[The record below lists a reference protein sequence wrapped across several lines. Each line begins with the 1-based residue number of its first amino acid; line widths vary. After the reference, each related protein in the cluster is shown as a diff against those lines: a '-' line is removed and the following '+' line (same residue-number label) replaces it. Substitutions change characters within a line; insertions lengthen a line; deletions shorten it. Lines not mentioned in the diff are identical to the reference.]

1 MISFVPAPIAA
12 PVSEL
17 TSVFVAVLGFVTTG
31 LTTEVGVVFVV
42 ITGFVVVTGFVV
54 TTGLVVT
61 VGLTAGVVTLGVV
74 VFVVGVVVL
83 DVSVDLV
90 GKRVFGASVV
100 LGTMLVFVVKDA
112 GGFVGKVAFCA
123 GGKVSLFVGLVTVEV
138 TGGGLAPPP
147 IGVVPVFRLERVPE
161 PSEVIEPEVRP
172 VNEGRSFKL
181 LMTLFSG
188 ATSKSLAS
196 GSCLV
201 DVRFFK
207 IAIFI
212 LPF

>member
-17 TSVFVAVLGFVTTG
+17 TKVLVAVLGFVTTG

-112 GGFVGKVAFCA
+112 GG
-123 GGKVSLFVGLVTVEV
+123 KVSLFVGLVTVEV

-161 PSEVIEPEVRP
+161 PSEVIEPDCRP
-172 VNEGRSFKL
+172 ANAGRS
-181 LMTLFSG
+181 S
-188 ATSKSLAS
+188 
-196 GSCLV
+196 
-201 DVRFFK
+201 
-207 IAIFI
+207 
-212 LPF
+212 